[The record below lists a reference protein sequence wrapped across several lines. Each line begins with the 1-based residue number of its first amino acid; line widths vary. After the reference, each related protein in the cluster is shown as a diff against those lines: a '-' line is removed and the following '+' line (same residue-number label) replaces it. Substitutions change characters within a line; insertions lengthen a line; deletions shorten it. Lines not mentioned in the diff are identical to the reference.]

1 MVKIILFQKV
11 SFLYYNKLLS
21 IDLSHNILAKY
32 VYNDNEKIRKTLI
45 NLLFI
50 YRKVIN
56 KIKYM
61 YFMRFRRQV
70 LKKVHNNEKN
80 KNKVFDRLFN
90 YIKIKK
96 EKINKLSQKLLL
108 NESKKYT
115 YFPKINKYNLIF
127 SKFN

>member
-70 LKKVHNNEKN
+70 LRKFIIMKK
-80 KNKVFDRLFN
+80 
-90 YIKIKK
+90 IKIK
-96 EKINKLSQKLLL
+96 
-108 NESKKYT
+108 
-115 YFPKINKYNLIF
+115 FLIDYLIIL
-127 SKFN
+127 K